1 MRGVTAKNGKNA
13 INSLK
18 QRLIQLSTA
27 IDNFRDGAH
36 NELLFIHREFK
47 RLNDTTSKDLLLET
61 SKHIPDIFGTQDLNL
76 KQIEK
81 KFNVRITTRE
91 NHIKINGEPKQIEAV
106 ERLLLQLEEM
116 MTQGN
121 RLQNGDIKFAIR
133 LMAEDPEVNL
143 LSLFSERV
151 TVSPKKGF
159 ITPKGTNQREM
170 IRAIREHDVV
180 LAIGPAGTG
189 KTYLAVAMA
198 VEGFLKH
205 QYKRIILT
213 RPAVEAGEKLGYLP
227 GDIAEKIHPYLMP
240 LYDALY
246 DMVEFNQVQQMIQ
259 EGYIEIAPLAYM
271 RGRTLND
278 AFVILDEAQNSTVPQ
293 MKMFLTRLGFRSK
306 MVVTGDITQV
316 DLPSGTK
323 SGLINAKTILK
334 NIEGI
339 SIIRFNEKD
348 VVRHELVKKI
358 VHAYEEE
365 RNDTTNENPGP
376 ESA

>member
-1 MRGVTAKNGKNA
+1 LN
-13 INSLK
+13 
-18 QRLIQLSTA
+18 
-27 IDNFRDGAH
+27 
-36 NELLFIHREFK
+36 
-47 RLNDTTSKDLLLET
+47 RLNDATSKDLLLET
-61 SKHIPDIFGTQDLNL
+61 SEHIPDIFGTQDLNL

-91 NHIKINGEPKQIEAV
+91 NHIKINGGPKDVEAV

-116 MTQGN
+116 MSQGN

-133 LMAEDPEVNL
+133 LAAEDPEVNL
-143 LSLFSERV
+143 QTLFSERV

-170 IRAIREHDVV
+170 IRSIRDNDVV

-227 GDIAEKIHPYLMP
+227 GDIAEKINPYLMP

-246 DMVEFNQVQQMIQ
+246 DMIEFNQVQQMIQ
-259 EGYIEIAPLAYM
+259 EGYVEIAPLAYM

-278 AFVILDEAQNSTVPQ
+278 AFIILDEAQNSTVPQ

-316 DLPSGTK
+316 DLPAGTT
-323 SGLINAKTILK
+323 SGLINAKNILK
-334 NIEGI
+334 KIDGI
-339 SIIRFNEKD
+339 RTINFKEKD

-358 VHAYEEE
+358 VHAYEHE
-365 RNDTTNENPGP
+365 RKASENGN
-376 ESA
+376 SDSSSS

>member
-1 MRGVTAKNGKNA
+1 M
-13 INSLK
+13 
-18 QRLIQLSTA
+18 
-27 IDNFRDGAH
+27 
-36 NELLFIHREFK
+36 E
-47 RLNDTTSKDLLLET
+47 
-61 SKHIPDIFGTQDLNL
+61 
-76 KQIEK
+76 
-81 KFNVRITTRE
+81 
-91 NHIKINGEPKQIEAV
+91 
-106 ERLLLQLEEM
+106 
-116 MTQGN
+116 QGQK
-121 RLQNGDIKFAIR
+121 LQNGDIKFAIR
-133 LMAEDPEVNL
+133 LVAEDPEVNL
-143 LSLFSERV
+143 ISLFSERV

-159 ITPKGTNQREM
+159 ITPKGTHQRQM
-170 IRAIREHDVV
+170 IRSIREKDIV

-205 QYKRIILT
+205 QYQRIILT

-246 DMVEFNQVQQMIQ
+246 DMVEYNQAQQMIQ

-316 DLPSGTK
+316 DLPTGTPSGLVHAK
-323 SGLINAKTILK
+323 NLLKKIDGIGLINF
-334 NIEGI
+334 
-339 SIIRFNEKD
+339 SEKD
-348 VVRHELVKKI
+348 VVRHELVQSI
-358 VHAYEEE
+358 VHAYEGE
-365 RNDTTNENPGP
+365 RKASENGNTG
-376 ESA
+376 SG

>member
-1 MRGVTAKNGKNA
+1 M
-13 INSLK
+13 
-18 QRLIQLSTA
+18 
-27 IDNFRDGAH
+27 
-36 NELLFIHREFK
+36 
-47 RLNDTTSKDLLLET
+47 NDTTSRDLLLET
-61 SKHIPDIFGTQDLNL
+61 SQYIPDIFGTQDLNL

-81 KFNVRITTRE
+81 KFGVRITTRE
-91 NHIKINGEPKQIEAV
+91 NHIKINGEPKDVEAV
-106 ERLLLQLEEM
+106 ERLLLQLQDM
-116 MTQGN
+116 MAQGHK
-121 RLQNGDIKFAIR
+121 LLNGDIKFAIR
-133 LMAEDPEVNL
+133 LVAEDPGVNL
-143 LSLFSERV
+143 QSLFSERV

-170 IRAIREHDVV
+170 IRSIRENDIV

-205 QYKRIILT
+205 KYQRIILT

-227 GDIAEKIHPYLMP
+227 GDIKEKIQPYLMP

-316 DLPSGTK
+316 DLPTDTQ
-323 SGLINAKTILK
+323 SGLTHARNILK
-334 NIEGI
+334 NIDGI
-339 SIIRFNEKD
+339 KTINFQEKD
-348 VVRHELVKKI
+348 VVRHELVKSI

-365 RNDTTNENPGP
+365 RKAPPNGHPGP
-376 ESA
+376 G

>member
-1 MRGVTAKNGKNA
+1 M
-13 INSLK
+13 
-18 QRLIQLSTA
+18 
-27 IDNFRDGAH
+27 
-36 NELLFIHREFK
+36 
-47 RLNDTTSKDLLLET
+47 NDTTTKDLLLDTNEY
-61 SKHIPDIFGTQDLNL
+61 IPDIFGTQDLNL

-91 NHIKINGEPKQIEAV
+91 NHIKINGEPRQVEAV
-106 ERLLLQLEEM
+106 ERLLLQLQEM
-116 MTQGN
+116 MAQGN
-121 RLQNGDIKFAIR
+121 KLQNGDIKFAIR
-133 LMAEDPEVNL
+133 LAADDPEVNL
-143 LSLFSERV
+143 QSLFSERV

-159 ITPKGTNQREM
+159 ITPKSPVQREFIQWVKQADIVM
-170 IRAIREHDVV
+170 
-180 LAIGPAGTG
+180 AIGPAGTG

-205 QYKRIILT
+205 QYQRIILT

-246 DMVEFNQVQQMIQ
+246 DMIEFNQVQQMIQ

-306 MVVTGDITQV
+306 MVVTGDITQI
-316 DLPSGTK
+316 DLPTGTQ
-323 SGLINAKTILK
+323 SGLINAKHILK
-334 NIEGI
+334 KIDGI
-339 SIIRFNEKD
+339 RTINFKEKD

-365 RNDTTNENPGP
+365 RTSSSNGNSGTDSG
-376 ESA
+376 

>member
-1 MRGVTAKNGKNA
+1 MRHPSHTE
-13 INSLK
+13 
-18 QRLIQLSTA
+18 
-27 IDNFRDGAH
+27 
-36 NELLFIHREFK
+36 ELN
-47 RLNDTTSKDLLLET
+47 RLNDSTSTDLLLET
-61 SKHIPDIFGTQDLNL
+61 SPHIPDIFGTQDLNL

-91 NHIKINGEPKQIEAV
+91 NHIKIHGEPKDVEAV
-106 ERLLLQLEEM
+106 ERLLLQLQSM
-116 MTQGN
+116 MNKGQK
-121 RLQNGDIKFAIR
+121 LQNGDIKFAIR
-133 LMAEDPEVNL
+133 LAAEDPEVDL
-143 LSLFSERV
+143 TALFSERV

-170 IRAIREHDVV
+170 IRAVRDKDVV

-205 QYKRIILT
+205 QYQRIILT

-227 GDIAEKIHPYLMP
+227 GDIAEKINPYLMP

-246 DMVEFNQVQQMIQ
+246 DMIEFNQVQQMIQ

-278 AFVILDEAQNSTVPQ
+278 AFIILDEAQNSTVPQ

-306 MVVTGDITQV
+306 MVVTGDITQI
-316 DLPSGTK
+316 DLPNDTPSGLVHAK
-323 SGLINAKTILK
+323 NILRKIKGIGLINF
-334 NIEGI
+334 
-339 SIIRFNEKD
+339 REKD
-348 VVRHELVKKI
+348 VVRHELVKSI

-365 RNDTTNENPGP
+365 WVANEQQKSKSD
-376 ESA
+376 SASA